1 MKTKLAFQN
10 NWTNISMSHQEY
22 KLFYE
27 IPNVTGMKAALV
39 HHLLGSWSYQSSQQ
53 SEGLR
58 FEPRTKTTTSI
69 ATSAIQKAQDTL
81 AQELQETMKSRKQK
95 SNNHSLNVAKP
106 NFPVW

>member
-39 HHLLGSWSYQSSQQ
+39 HHLLGS
-53 SEGLR
+53 
-58 FEPRTKTTTSI
+58 
-69 ATSAIQKAQDTL
+69 
-81 AQELQETMKSRKQK
+81 
-95 SNNHSLNVAKP
+95 
-106 NFPVW
+106 